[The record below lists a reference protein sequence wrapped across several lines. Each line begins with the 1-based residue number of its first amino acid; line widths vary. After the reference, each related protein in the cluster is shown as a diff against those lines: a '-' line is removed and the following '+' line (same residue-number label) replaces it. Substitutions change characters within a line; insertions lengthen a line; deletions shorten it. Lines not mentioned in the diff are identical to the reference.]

1 MSEKVSEEKPD
12 PDRPIKVGDILM
24 LGRIS
29 DDVELFN
36 DPEIKNFVRE
46 HVDLVLNVTFE
57 ELLRIGVTDP
67 DCLVLRM
74 ANQNTSNEQRLK
86 DLRNK
91 YFEKSPHGKSMN
103 RIH

>member
-1 MSEKVSEEKPD
+1 MSEEKPD

-29 DDVELFN
+29 DGAELLD
-36 DPEIKNFVRE
+36 DPEIQKFIQE
-46 HVDLVLNVTFE
+46 HVDLVLNVTLE

-67 DCLVLRM
+67 DCLVIRM

-91 YFEKSPHGKSMN
+91 YFEKTLSDKSMN